1 MGITVISNVD
11 ASGHSS
17 KAVSAVTRGLQGMWY
32 FDTNV
37 NKATNDFSLVSDAK
51 SIVVGA
57 PSFATSHSQF
67 KSGANYLQT
76 DIAEPDQFSFAVV
89 MRCIYTAAEAGAD
102 IAKRGMAFG
111 NFAVGGGIAL
121 GYNAATSG
129 ALYFGRTLMTES
141 GSPVINSIRFIELA
155 DGDIAQWA
163 LITGSF
169 GVGSTTRVRH
179 RTKGLTAT
187 SPTVANTGAA
197 KGASALRIGSS
208 VATTGQAGPVQI
220 SQLRFANVEW
230 SEEEFLQVIAEMRL
244 YEQTQ
249 YGRTV

>member
-11 ASGHSS
+11 ASAHSS

-37 NKATNDFSLVSDAK
+37 NKAANDFSLVSDAK

-57 PSFATSHSQF
+57 PSFTTSYSQF

-89 MRCIYTAAEAGAD
+89 MRCIYGAAEAGAD
-102 IAKRGMAFG
+102 IAKRGIVFG
-111 NFAVGGGIAL
+111 NFAVGAGIAL
-121 GYNAATSG
+121 GYNAATTGS
-129 ALYFGRTLMTES
+129 LYFGRTLMSDS
-141 GSPVINSIRFIELA
+141 GSPVINSIRFVELA
-155 DGDIAQWA
+155 DGDIASWA

-169 GVGSTTRVRH
+169 GASGTTKVRH

-187 SPTVANTGAA
+187 SPTVANTGPA
-197 KGASALRIGSS
+197 KGISALRIGSS

-220 SQLRFANVEW
+220 SQLRFASVEW
-230 SEEEFLQVIAEMRL
+230 TEEEFLQVIAEMRL

-249 YGRTV
+249 NGRAV